1 MSKKELYELLIKNN
15 IYSKI
20 DVNNTKLFEN
30 DIVINDSNFNSNKQY
45 KVETNNLQ
53 TEDVIIALLAK
64 QTLYF
69 KTIKNVI
76 CFFCFISILGIILT
90 LL

>member
-1 MSKKELYELLIKNN
+1 MRKEDLYELLIKNN

-30 DIVINDSNFNSNKQY
+30 DVVINDPNFNSNKQY
-45 KVETNNLQ
+45 KVETNDLK

-76 CFFCFISILGIILT
+76 CFLCFISILCIILA
-90 LL
+90 LF